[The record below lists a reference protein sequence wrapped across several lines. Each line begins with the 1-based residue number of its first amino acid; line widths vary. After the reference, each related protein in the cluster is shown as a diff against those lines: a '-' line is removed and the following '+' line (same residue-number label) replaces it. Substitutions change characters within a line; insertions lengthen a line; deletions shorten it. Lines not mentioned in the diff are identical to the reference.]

1 MMKPDLRI
9 IKGLAST
16 AILNLLSL
24 SMGNYCL
31 RFVDA
36 SFYQVARGLL
46 LPFTVLTSYFMLRA
60 RPSLRIIL
68 SCAIVTLGFFVGVF
82 LDQVNVSGLGIFFGM
97 LSSLMT
103 ALHAAVM
110 KRGFEVVDGSAL
122 AMSWYSNLL
131 SSMLLIPFIIL
142 VGEGPAVLDIIS
154 GRAEGLSTFLI
165 GSAVTGSVGFLLS
178 IATILSIKITSPITH
193 MISSAVRG
201 VAASFLGVAIFG
213 DILTSGRI
221 WAIVL
226 ILGGSIYYTW
236 AKHIESLPPPPPRPY
251 DRVPMEELEEG
262 IVEKREE
269 RLKA

>member
-1 MMKPDLRI
+1 
-9 IKGLAST
+9 
-16 AILNLLSL
+16 
-24 SMGNYCL
+24 MGNYCL

-82 LDQVNVSGLGIFFGM
+82 LDQVHVSGLGIFFGM

-131 SSMLLIPFIIL
+131 SSILLIPFIIL

-165 GSAVTGSVGFLLS
+165 GSAVTVSTICYDYVEANDSFSTITGQCRISALHRHNPFDQDHIPDYTYDFFSCSRCRS
-178 IATILSIKITSPITH
+178 IFSWCRH
-193 MISSAVRG
+193 
-201 VAASFLGVAIFG
+201 F
-213 DILTSGRI
+213 
-221 WAIVL
+221 W
-226 ILGGSIYYTW
+226 
-236 AKHIESLPPPPPRPY
+236 
-251 DRVPMEELEEG
+251 
-262 IVEKREE
+262 
-269 RLKA
+269 

>member
-1 MMKPDLRI
+1 
-9 IKGLAST
+9 
-16 AILNLLSL
+16 
-24 SMGNYCL
+24 MGNYCL

-82 LDQVNVSGLGIFFGM
+82 LDQVHVSGLGIFFGM

-131 SSMLLIPFIIL
+131 SSILLIPFMIL

-165 GSAVTGSVGFLLS
+165 GSAVTVS
-178 IATILSIKITSPITH
+178 TICYGYVMANDSFSTITVLRAVSDFCSPLPQ
-193 MISSAVRG
+193 
-201 VAASFLGVAIFG
+201 SFRSRSHPRL
-213 DILTSGRI
+213 RI
-221 WAIVL
+221 
-226 ILGGSIYYTW
+226 
-236 AKHIESLPPPPPRPY
+236 
-251 DRVPMEELEEG
+251 
-262 IVEKREE
+262 
-269 RLKA
+269 